1 MRPLFHGS
9 LTPLLQSVHNP
20 PFKLRSYLAIGSRYL
35 LHFSRNGRMPSVV
48 NCIRNCHEQ

>member
-20 PFKLRSYLAIGSRYL
+20 PFKLPFVSCDRLPVSAPFLPKWAHAVRSK
-35 LHFSRNGRMPSVV
+35 LHKKLP
-48 NCIRNCHEQ
+48 

>member
-35 LHFSRNGRMPSVV
+35 LHFPRNGRMRYRSKLHKKLP
-48 NCIRNCHEQ
+48 